1 MLLSSTVPGSQAL
14 VLCGYRIAWGTTVGL
29 WWSWVP
35 LTEYIASRALPV
47 VGLYFLLCGEEHWL
61 VLANERQL
69 QMTCVGGWAKLFTS
83 SARPSWAL
91 FPLSWQP
98 VTFKTVTAPS
108 GVPEW
113 MDEKSSSLS
122 HLWQMSIVNEY
133 TFAGLGHWDFHVV
146 GYFSI
151 TYLSWLL
158 QSLILMQNLARNW
171 RLLFSGPLFLKVNIL
186 QDSLGKW
193 Q

>member
-35 LTEYIASRALPV
+35 FTEYIASWALPV

-91 FPLSWQP
+91 SFLYHDNQWLSRLWLP
-98 VTFKTVTAPS
+98 HRGSLSEWMKKAPPCHTCDRCLLWMRIHFCCFKSLRLSCCWLFQHNLLILTVTESNPNVKPS
-108 GVPEW
+108 QE
-113 MDEKSSSLS
+113 
-122 HLWQMSIVNEY
+122 
-133 TFAGLGHWDFHVV
+133 
-146 GYFSI
+146 
-151 TYLSWLL
+151 
-158 QSLILMQNLARNW
+158 
-171 RLLFSGPLFLKVNIL
+171 LKAFI
-186 QDSLGKW
+186 QWPFIFEGEHSTG
-193 Q
+193 